1 MLELRTGLRA
11 GCLVANPEC
20 SMPTRL
26 LPTSSPQPVLLGRVR
41 RFAARCGAMAMLP
54 ILLASSPG
62 AAGQPRTAS
71 AGVQQ
76 APADQTE
83 IARGAYLAR
92 AGDCE
97 ACHTAPGSPA
107 FTGGVP
113 LRSPLGDIYSTNI
126 TPDRDT
132 GIGNYSFQDFELA
145 LRTGKTPSHRLYP
158 AMPYPSFARIS
169 DQDMHAL
176 YAFFMRGV
184 TAVHRVPTRTKL
196 AFPFDQRWAI
206 GFWNVAFLD
215 SGAYQPDPAHDA
227 RWNRGAYLVQGLGHC
242 GACHTPR
249 GIAYEEHGYTQK
261 STRYLTGG
269 INDHWLAPNLDGDHA
284 TGLGDWNES
293 DIVGFL
299 KTGHASRRMVFG
311 PMTQVVSDSLQHL
324 DDADLSSIAAYL
336 KSLAAHGSGGSFR
349 PATQGRATETWLATG
364 DLHVPGSGLYNNF
377 CAKCHQPDGRG
388 AVDKAPALARS
399 AVARSIDPDSV
410 IHMILS
416 GGKPNRV
423 PGATGV
429 DPMPSFARQ
438 FDDREI
444 AEVASFVRRSWG
456 NNAPPV
462 TTRQVEQ
469 IRTATAAEKQ

>member
-1 MLELRTGLRA
+1 MR
-11 GCLVANPEC
+11 
-20 SMPTRL
+20 TRL
-26 LPTSSPQPVLLGRVR
+26 LPTSSPQTGRLGRVR
-41 RFAARCGAMAMLP
+41 RFAASCGAMVMLP
-54 ILLASSPG
+54 ILLASASG
-62 AAGQPRTAS
+62 AAGQPRAAP
-71 AGVQQ
+71 AGAQQ
-76 APADQTE
+76 APADPTE

-107 FTGGVP
+107 FTGGLP
-113 LRSPLGDIYSTNI
+113 LRSPLGAIYSTNI

-132 GIGNYSFQDFELA
+132 GIGNYSFQDFEQA
-145 LRTGKTPSHRLYP
+145 LRTGRTPRHRLYP

-169 DQDMHAL
+169 EQDMHAL
-176 YAFFMRGV
+176 YAFFMHGV
-184 TAVHRVPTRTKL
+184 TAVHRVPTRTSL

-206 GFWNVAFLD
+206 ALWNVAFLD
-215 SGAYQPDPAHDA
+215 SGVYQPDPAHDA

-249 GIAYEEHGYTQK
+249 GIAYEERGYTQK
-261 STRYLTGG
+261 SSRYLTGG
-269 INDHWLAPNLDGDHA
+269 INDNWLAPNLDGDRA
-284 TGLGDWNES
+284 TGLGDWSEA
-293 DIVGFL
+293 DIAGFL

-311 PMTQVVSDSLQHL
+311 PMGQVVSDSMRYL
-324 DDADLSSIAAYL
+324 DDVDLASIATYL
-336 KSLAAHGSGGSFR
+336 KSLAPRASRGSFR
-349 PATQGRATETWLATG
+349 PATQDRATQSWLATG
-364 DLHVPGSGLYNNF
+364 DLRVPGAGLYNNF
-377 CAKCHQPDGRG
+377 CAKCHQPDGLG

-399 AVARSIDPDSV
+399 AVARAIDPDSV
-410 IHMILS
+410 IHIILS

-423 PGATGV
+423 PGAPVV